1 MPTIRLGDNAFV
13 AQQETFLPVDT
24 DSQEKP
30 LQKQGETNGRANSP
44 GAQALQMDA
53 VEQGIVRKIAQTA
66 QRTQSELN
74 NYFVGFAARL
84 LPIVKTWD
92 STALIGAIKTIPGSV
107 KTGLKNKLHSFMTE
121 SAIKGPA
128 WQQAK
133 ESYKKFRQDHGLNR
147 EPDYLSLKEI
157 FLWFFLLIVVEATL
171 NATLLWE
178 LTGILAAFGQ
188 TALITAVNV
197 LFGAALVG
205 LCFRYK
211 NYDSLIS
218 RWPTLFCI
226 PVVLAILTFNFGVG
240 HYRDALVEA
249 KAQGEQLTTNLDWD
263 AVDEVG
269 SLDFVDYTKKAME
282 SMKASPFKIDS
293 VLSGLLIIVGIG
305 FFGFAT
311 HKWYSMFDPYP
322 GYRKRTLSLEEK
334 HMAYKKLVAT
344 ARNEMERT
352 VKKAE
357 DQIADERTKVMN
369 MRTEHNN
376 LTVRAKAL
384 RQDYANWVLVLEKT
398 QNFLLATY
406 RDSNQKVRT
415 EPAPN
420 HFNDK
425 LPIDQQFTKAP
436 ETDLPELQ
444 DVPQV
449 VEAMKVSGDET
460 QGIANDI
467 WQRFDPLADM
477 QH

>member
-1 MPTIRLGDNAFV
+1 MPTTRLGDNVFDA
-13 AQQETFLPVDT
+13 AQETFLPVDT

-30 LQKQGETNGRANSP
+30 LQKQGEKNGLVNSP
-44 GAQALQMDA
+44 DSQATQMDA
-53 VEQGIVRKIAQTA
+53 VEQGIVKKIAQTA
-66 QRTQSELN
+66 QRTQGAISG
-74 NYFVGFAARL
+74 YFVSFSARL
-84 LPIVKTWD
+84 LPTVTTWEP
-92 STALIGAIKTIPGSV
+92 TALINMIQTIPGSV
-107 KTGLKNKLHSFMTE
+107 KTGLNNRLNSFATE

-133 ESYKKFRQDHGLNR
+133 EAYKKFRHDHDLIR
-147 EPDYLSLKEI
+147 EPDYLSRKAI
-157 FLWFFLLIVVEATL
+157 ILWFFLLIVVEAIL

-178 LTGILAAFGQ
+178 LTGILTAFGQ
-188 TALITAVNV
+188 TALITSVNV

-218 RWPTLFCI
+218 RWPTLICI

-249 KAQGEQLTTNLDWD
+249 KAQGEQLVANLNWD
-263 AVDEVG
+263 EVDESD

-282 SMKASPFKIDS
+282 SMKASLFKIDS

-311 HKWYSMFDPYP
+311 HKWYSMLDPCP
-322 GYRKRTLSLEEK
+322 GHRKRALSLEAK
-334 HMAYKKLVAT
+334 HRDYKKLVAT
-344 ARNEMERT
+344 TRSEMEKT
-352 VKKAE
+352 IKTAE
-357 DQIADERTKVMN
+357 EKVADEGTKVMN
-369 MRTEHNN
+369 MRTEHND

-384 RQDYANWVLVLEKT
+384 QQDYVNWVLVLEKT
-398 QNFLLATY
+398 QNFLLAIY
-406 RDSNQKVRT
+406 RDSNQKART

-425 LPIDQQFTKAP
+425 LPIDQQLTKPP
-436 ETDLPELQ
+436 EFDLPALQ
-444 DVPQV
+444 NVPQV
-449 VEAMKVSGDET
+449 LDAMKASADEI
-460 QGIANDI
+460 QKIADNI